1 MIGPL
6 HLRPS
11 AMVEA
16 TSAVVMAATADF
28 VNMSISPES

>member
-16 TSAVVMAATADF
+16 TTAEAIAMIVDF
-28 VNMSISPES
+28 VNMSFSPEC